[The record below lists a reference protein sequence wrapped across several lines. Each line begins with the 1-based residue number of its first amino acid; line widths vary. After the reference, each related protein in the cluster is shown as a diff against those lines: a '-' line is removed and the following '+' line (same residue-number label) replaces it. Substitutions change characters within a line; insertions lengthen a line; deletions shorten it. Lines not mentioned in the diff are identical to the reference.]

1 MIGVG
6 LWHFWRDAD
15 NEVDFC
21 DFFAELGIGD
31 WVEGCGGGSAGL
43 GVAYGAVDAVAIV
56 AVFFLCDENLRG
68 EGIFALNAD
77 FDMDVWSSAGVG
89 DGLDGAEVE
98 FACGAGG
105 EAPESLEVLIF
116 FIFVACA
123 GVEVGAAIID
133 LPDFDAGVG
142 DRFARSVENPAGEV
156 ESSQWSSRWIS
167 WVDDAEPV
175 AVERYASLGECL
187 RPTFCPMRW

>member
-1 MIGVG
+1 MG

-98 FACGAGG
+98 FACVAGG
-105 EAPESLEVLIF
+105 EAPEALEVLIF

-156 ESSQWSSRWIS
+156 GDGAQ
-167 WVDDAEPV
+167 
-175 AVERYASLGECL
+175 
-187 RPTFCPMRW
+187 